1 MILAK
6 LSTLFWHLQICHMN
20 SETCFVFATFGDVAS
35 HLTLQHGKGMR
46 NDPLA
51 LSPYP
56 LTRAHMPS
64 PSSLATSPCGEP
76 VDRLPPPLTLCIR
89 WSPPTTLSFSLSP
102 TNRWTLPIGF
112 VHSLQMDS
120 VGRVHWLE
128 VRDGPDRQGPLI
140 GGWERGA
147 GGDN

>member
-6 LSTLFWHLQICHMN
+6 LPTLFWHLQICHMN

-35 HLTLQHGKGMR
+35 QLTLQHGKGMR

-76 VDRLPPPLTLCIR
+76 VDRLPPPLTLSIR
-89 WSPPTTLSFSLSP
+89 WSPPTTLSLSHP
-102 TNRWTLPIGF
+102 PIGGPCL
-112 VHSLQMDS
+112 SDLSITSNLGWRLGMDS
-120 VGRVHWLE
+120 VGKVHWLE

-140 GGWERGA
+140 GG
-147 GGDN
+147 